1 MRNNTTFTSAISNI
15 EFPENDRVS
24 GKTIRTSILNLIL
37 EDFPDFDVND
47 SISVQELNVYRE
59 KYISKFL
66 QTEISQLSKLE
77 KDVVRSL
84 GDDTSFVAK
93 VEEEVDTRNYGQIV
107 ADKVAAFGGSWTFI
121 IAFFVFISIWI
132 GSNVIIFTNK
142 EFDPYPFILLNLI
155 LSCIAALQAP
165 VIMMSQNRQ
174 EEKDRERAKKDYMIN
189 LKSELEIRMLDEKL
203 DHLIMHQQQE
213 LIEIQKVQIENQGS
227 VRALIKVEGIHQSTQ
242 GKQLLPF
249 VLRLYFYENS
259 NSIRAIHSFVYDAD
273 ENHDFIKGIGFRF
286 DALLK
291 DFDKAE
297 EILQSA
303 YEKEPSEAV
312 IYDHYGDVL
321 WTNGK
326 QIQARYVWQ
335 NAIKLKNIEQDLK
348 ESINKKI
355 IFGLDD
361 ADKNKS

>member
-1 MRNNTTFTSAISNI
+1 MRSNKTFKSAISNI
-15 EFPENDRVS
+15 EFPEKDRVS

-37 EDFPDFDVND
+37 EDFPNFDVND

-121 IAFFVFISIWI
+121 IAFFIFISIWI
-132 GSNVIIFTNK
+132 GSNVFIFTNK

-155 LSCIAALQAP
+155 LSCVAALQAP

-189 LKSELEIRMLDEKL
+189 LKSELEIRMLDDKM
-203 DHLIMHQQQE
+203 DHLVMYQQQE
-213 LIEIQKVQIENQGS
+213 LIEIQKVQIEMMND
-227 VRALIKVEGIHQSTQ
+227 I
-242 GKQLLPF
+242 
-249 VLRLYFYENS
+249 
-259 NSIRAIHSFVYDAD
+259 
-273 ENHDFIKGIGFRF
+273 
-286 DALLK
+286 LK
-291 DFDKAE
+291 RMK
-297 EILQSA
+297 
-303 YEKEPSEAV
+303 
-312 IYDHYGDVL
+312 
-321 WTNGK
+321 
-326 QIQARYVWQ
+326 
-335 NAIKLKNIEQDLK
+335 
-348 ESINKKI
+348 
-355 IFGLDD
+355 
-361 ADKNKS
+361 